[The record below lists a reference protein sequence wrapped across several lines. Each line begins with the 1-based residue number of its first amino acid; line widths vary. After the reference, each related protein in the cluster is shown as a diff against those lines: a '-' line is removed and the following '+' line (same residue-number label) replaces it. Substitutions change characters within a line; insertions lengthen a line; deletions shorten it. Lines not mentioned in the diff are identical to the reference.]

1 MSWVRMLLLGNVG
14 QQLDIDNVEDDV
26 VRLRTR
32 LSALQTTDR
41 SQDEALLTL
50 RREITD
56 VKLVVGELTRL
67 LVAGG
72 TLPAEAIERLVRGVD
87 ARPAPTSPPK

>member
-1 MSWVRMLLLGNVG
+1 MSWVRMLLLGNIG
-14 QQLDIDNVEDDV
+14 QQLDIDDVEDDV
-26 VRLRTR
+26 VRLRAQ
-32 LSALQTTDR
+32 LSSQHTTDR

-50 RREITD
+50 RREMTD
-56 VKLVVGELTRL
+56 LKLVVGELTRL

-87 ARPAPTSPPK
+87 ARPSPPPSLK

>member
-1 MSWVRMLLLGNVG
+1 MSWVRMLLLGNIG
-14 QQLDIDNVEDDV
+14 QQLDIDDVEDDV
-26 VRLRTR
+26 VRLRAQ
-32 LSALQTTDR
+32 LSSQHTTDR

-50 RREITD
+50 RREMTD
-56 VKLVVGELTRL
+56 LKLVVGELTRL

-87 ARPAPTSPPK
+87 ARPSPPPSPK